1 MKKTNLY
8 ASLVGLVLA
17 ASACQNTST
26 TCHVEGEISHV
37 DSGVIY
43 LKSCV
48 DKTYEVIDS
57 AQITNG
63 KFEFVIPSAESL
75 PYGVSTLRNSRRP
88 LVFFTD
94 KGNLKVN
101 VDEDRQSI
109 LVTGSKVHDVYA
121 ENLPLIREKGYSV
134 DSLIQ
139 AHPDSPVPAFLL
151 MREFSWQL
159 SYEQLKEARSH
170 FDAKMN
176 GTVFLNQVDSL
187 IDKLSHLQPGQV
199 APDFALADSLGN
211 EVKLSDFRGH
221 YTLVDFWASWC
232 PDCRK
237 ENPNVVEAYT
247 RFHDKGLEILG
258 VSLDRERDPWLNA
271 IAKDGLTWTHVTDL
285 QSWKSPVAELYAIRW
300 IPTSY
305 LLDPDGRVIS
315 VGLEGEELQ
324 AKLAELL
331 EK

>member
-1 MKKTNLY
+1 MKRDYLFS
-8 ASLVGLVLA
+8 ALMGLVALT
-17 ASACQNTST
+17 ACQGNDST
-26 TCHVEGEISHV
+26 YRVEGEIAHK
-37 DSGVIY
+37 DSGTIY

-48 DKTYEVIDS
+48 DKTYEVVDS
-57 AQITNG
+57 AQIVHG
-63 KFEFVIPSAESL
+63 KFSFDVPCTESL
-75 PYGVSTLRNSRRP
+75 PLGLSTLRNSRRP
-88 LVFFTD
+88 LVFFMD
-94 KGNLKVN
+94 KGNVSVS
-101 VDEDRQSI
+101 VDEDRQTI
-109 LVTGSKVHDVYA
+109 QVTGSKTQDIYT

-159 SYEQLKEARSH
+159 SYEQLKQARSH
-170 FDAKMN
+170 FDAKME
-176 GTVFLNQVDSL
+176 GTVFINQLDSL
-187 IDKLSHLQPGQV
+187 IEKLGHLQSGEI
-199 APDFALADSLGN
+199 APDFSLADAEGN
-211 EVKLSDFRGH
+211 EVALSSLRGH

-237 ENPNVVEAYT
+237 ENPNIVAAYE
-247 RFHDKGLEILG
+247 RFHAKGLEILG

-271 IAKDGLTWTHVTDL
+271 IEKDGLTWTHVTDL

-300 IPTSY
+300 IPTTY
-305 LLDPDGRVIS
+305 LLDPDGRIIS
-315 VGLEGEELQ
+315 MGLEGEKLQ

>member
-1 MKKTNLY
+1 M
-8 ASLVGLVLA
+8 GLVLA
-17 ASACQNTST
+17 SACQEKEKTYR
-26 TCHVEGEISHV
+26 VEGEISNI

-48 DKTYEVIDS
+48 DKTYEVLDS
-57 AQITNG
+57 AQITHG
-63 KFEFVIPSAESL
+63 KFQFNLKVDETL
-75 PYGVSTLRNSRRP
+75 PMGLSTLRNSRRP
-88 LVFFTD
+88 LVFFME
-94 KGNLKVN
+94 KGN
-101 VDEDRQSI
+101 VDVSLNEDRQSI
-109 LVTGSKVHDVYA
+109 QVSGSKAQELY
-121 ENLPLIREKGYSV
+121 EETLPVMREKGFNV

-139 AHPDSPVPAFLL
+139 AHPDSPVPAYLL

-159 SYEQLKEARSH
+159 SFDQLKQARSH
-170 FDAKMN
+170 FDAKMD
-176 GTVFLNQVDSL
+176 GTVFVNQVDEL
-187 IDKLSHLQPGQV
+187 IEKLSHLQPGEV
-199 APDFALADSLGN
+199 APDFALPDSLGN
-211 EVKLSDFRGH
+211 EVKLSNFRGH

-237 ENPNVVEAYT
+237 ENPNVVAAYE

-305 LLDPDGRVIS
+305 LLDPDGRVLYQ
-315 VGLEGEELQ
+315 GLEGEELHE
-324 AKLAELL
+324 KLSELL